1 MIQPSHSYS
10 YLTTD
15 SYLRLHDVRALLT
28 FEMRVYT
35 HSSYLPSGHLSLL
48 LLLLVVICS
57 VLTGRIAAYQND
69 WDGVLHVTC
78 NRYQGEVQSTHNN
91 YMEDCRWM
99 WRCKQTV
106 QGAMSSCQRSGYI
119 NYHPSFS
126 SLHAESR
133 ASFVRMQIRLDAS
146 VHFVDFCMHMYY
158 AYEFEYEDAQG
169 MLIHESCRQHYIFI
183 FHHTQH
189 KDKIASFYGSS
200 PGFLSHSLGTRVK
213 DVILRIN
220 LKCNTRT
227 LFRLIA
233 LLLRPPQDKTNY
245 FI

>member
-1 MIQPSHSYS
+1 
-10 YLTTD
+10 
-15 SYLRLHDVRALLT
+15 
-28 FEMRVYT
+28 MRVYT
-35 HSSYLPSGHLSLL
+35 HLSYLPSGHLSLL

-99 WRCKQTV
+99 WRCKQIV
-106 QGAMSSCQRSGYI
+106 QGAMSSCQWSGYI

-133 ASFVRMQIRLDAS
+133 ASFVCMQIRLDAS
-146 VHFVDFCMHMYY
+146 VYFVDFLY
-158 AYEFEYEDAQG
+158 AHV
-169 MLIHESCRQHYIFI
+169 LCLWIFI

-200 PGFLSHSLGTRVK
+200 PGFSSHSLGTRVK

-220 LKCNTRT
+220 LKCSTRT
-227 LFRLIA
+227 LFRLIT
-233 LLLRPPQDKTNY
+233 LLLRHPQDKTNY
-245 FI
+245 FIWLASLPYSPSRSERGTSLNLSKL

>member
-1 MIQPSHSYS
+1 
-10 YLTTD
+10 
-15 SYLRLHDVRALLT
+15 
-28 FEMRVYT
+28 
-35 HSSYLPSGHLSLL
+35 
-48 LLLLVVICS
+48 
-57 VLTGRIAAYQND
+57 
-69 WDGVLHVTC
+69 
-78 NRYQGEVQSTHNN
+78 
-91 YMEDCRWM
+91 
-99 WRCKQTV
+99 
-106 QGAMSSCQRSGYI
+106 
-119 NYHPSFS
+119 
-126 SLHAESR
+126 
-133 ASFVRMQIRLDAS
+133 
-146 VHFVDFCMHMYY
+146 MHMYY

-200 PGFLSHSLGTRVK
+200 PGFSSHSLGTRVK

>member
-1 MIQPSHSYS
+1 
-10 YLTTD
+10 
-15 SYLRLHDVRALLT
+15 
-28 FEMRVYT
+28 MRVYT

-189 KDKIASFYGSS
+189 KDKIASLYGYP

-227 LFRLIA
+227 LFRLIT